1 MADSSN
7 DPNYLRLQ
15 ARLRLL
21 KGDTITAAAN
31 TKKAQRIDNT
41 QLRRREAAEMAAA
54 AAAASVAASARH
66 SSTSH
71 QQARNIQQIGY
82 TFQQKIDDTHADLV
96 NILADRDYKST
107 NAAKK
112 KKARA
117 VLADSISLLEK
128 WNNTPQIRQIGAH
141 SWYRGNTPVDVAPPT
156 LAQQVQD
163 LKDITSYVIEDIKRK
178 HGGKRRRTRK
188 RKTQKRGRKITKH
201 RRKKRRKTKQ
211 KNKRRK
217 KHTRKR

>member
-82 TFQQKIDDTHADLV
+82 TFQQKIDETHADLV

-112 KKARA
+112 KKH
-117 VLADSISLLEK
+117 VLYSQILYPYWKNGIILHKFDKLAH
-128 WNNTPQIRQIGAH
+128 TPG
-141 SWYRGNTPVDVAPPT
+141 
-156 LAQQVQD
+156 
-163 LKDITSYVIEDIKRK
+163 IEET
-178 HGGKRRRTRK
+178 HL
-188 RKTQKRGRKITKH
+188 
-201 RRKKRRKTKQ
+201 
-211 KNKRRK
+211 
-217 KHTRKR
+217 